1 MSADVARAHGGDA
14 GGDPPPDPTRIPT
27 TCDSGIPIKRKGRGA
42 AIGKDLEE
50 RRRKNGKPLEVT
62 FCPRTYKVVGSE
74 HAAFVRLVGT
84 QIKTKVPGHYGSWEL
99 VPQQYKD
106 QVLAIIQYY
115 YQIAGREDFLKCLNG
130 IDREMKDRYRNRKTL
145 RHEHFEKY
153 YNGPEDWDKVLN
165 NPTNDVNKE
174 EWKQI
179 CQLFTSPQFIARS
192 IKNKENRK
200 KQKYSTTQGTKSLA
214 AVRFEKTN
222 PDLIESWKNYHWKKS
237 KNDFVND
244 DARQDYEKL
253 KADFELR
260 TQQTSTDASNNDS
273 PSSVDQEEVL
283 QKVLGQRRGHE
294 RGVGRKLKGSGSGSR
309 SSSTQ
314 HSHFSESRVPPHHSR
329 EYIENLENN
338 LQKLTDQVNFLTQ
351 YFVPPFRPPNVQMP
365 HVPDSDN
372 TSRAS
377 SSQPPAP
384 THPSMYGA
392 APSYHMVPPYMYG
405 TTPYPCPIPP
415 SSQPSYPYMYGAGS
429 STLPPQYPWP
439 MPPPPPQQSQ
449 PPQQP
454 QQEDNREEDEATDLG
469 D

>member
-1 MSADVARAHGGDA
+1 
-14 GGDPPPDPTRIPT
+14 
-27 TCDSGIPIKRKGRGA
+27 
-42 AIGKDLEE
+42 
-50 RRRKNGKPLEVT
+50 
-62 FCPRTYKVVGSE
+62 
-74 HAAFVRLVGT
+74 
-84 QIKTKVPGHYGSWEL
+84 
-99 VPQQYKD
+99 
-106 QVLAIIQYY
+106 
-115 YQIAGREDFLKCLNG
+115 
-130 IDREMKDRYRNRKTL
+130 MKDRYRNRKTL

-222 PDLIESWKNYHWKKS
+222 PDLIESWKDYHWKKS

-244 DARQDYEKL
+244 DARQYYEKL

-294 RGVGRKLKGSGSGSR
+294 RGVGRKLKGSGSRSGSR

-314 HSHFSESRVPPHHSR
+314 HSHFSESQVPPHHSR

-351 YFVPPFRPPNVQMP
+351 YFVPSFRPPNVQMP

-384 THPSMYGA
+384 THPSMCGA

-405 TTPYPCPIPP
+405 ATPYPCPIPP
-415 SSQPSYPYMYGAGS
+415 SSQPSYPYIYGAGS

-439 MPPPPPQQSQ
+439 MPPPQQSQPQ